1 MFFSLKRL
9 YFPYTFNY
17 LFISYSF
24 VSMVINNYKKV
35 FFAPNTSDQ
44 EIIQKAKKILVEN
57 GINENDIQINYNTN
71 ELEEGDLFISYD
83 PPDLVVRNVY
93 QKKLSGIIKMKS
105 LEMLRLD

>member
-1 MFFSLKRL
+1 
-9 YFPYTFNY
+9 
-17 LFISYSF
+17 
-24 VSMVINNYKKV
+24 MVINNYKKV